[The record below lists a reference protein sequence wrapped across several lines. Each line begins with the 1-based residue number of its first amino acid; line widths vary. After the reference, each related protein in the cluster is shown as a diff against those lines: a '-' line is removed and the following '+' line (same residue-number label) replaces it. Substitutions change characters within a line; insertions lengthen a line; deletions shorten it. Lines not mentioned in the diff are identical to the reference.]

1 MVATASDPLA
11 INASA
16 GAPAYSAAE
25 MRRLL
30 ALAAMYNGRNLG
42 GKPGVRPGGN
52 QLNVTLAG
60 STITVATGLALV
72 EDSGF
77 TSTRGP
83 YWAAVDTAA
92 TLTLNAADATN
103 PRKDIVYL
111 RVYDTDEDSS
121 GLRQA
126 IPEYLA
132 GTAAP
137 SPSEPALPAGS
148 IKLATIDV
156 PQSGGGSAAVTMNFG
171 YTVANGGI
179 LPVRTTTDRDAL
191 SVGEGQ
197 AVYVLAGSGGDALY
211 VYDGSAWDYI
221 RGFIICTSSTRP
233 AHREGRVI
241 YETDTD
247 KVWVSDG
254 SNWRLPKNVAG
265 GNLGYNEIT
274 ASSTGTTGGPIDT
287 GPSVTVTL
295 VSGRRYKVTGF
306 FNGIRSGT
314 SGDIAQVSLTDGSN
328 NAVAKTGR
336 LNIFQ
341 ANNGLDGRM
350 LGASFVAASS
360 GSATYKMRHERVSGA
375 GTVLVT
381 ALADSPTWVMVE
393 DAGVAV

>member
-1 MVATASDPLA
+1 VVATASDPGF

-16 GAPAYSAAE
+16 GVPAYSAAE

-30 ALAAMYNGRNLG
+30 ALATAYNGRNLG

-60 STITVATGLALV
+60 STLTVATGLALV

-77 TSTRGP
+77 TTTRGP
-83 YWAAVDTAA
+83 YWVAVDTAA
-92 TLTLNAADATN
+92 TLTLTAANATN

-137 SPSEPALPAGS
+137 SPAEPALPAGS

-156 PQSGGGSAAVTMNFG
+156 PQSGGGSAVVTMNFA

-191 SVGEGQ
+191 SVSEGQ

-211 VYDGSAWDYI
+211 VYDGAAWDYI
-221 RGFIICTSSTRP
+221 RGFVICTAATRP

-247 KVWVSDG
+247 RIYTSDG
-254 SNWRLPKNVAG
+254 AAWKQLNPGVDIQQASVDTS
-265 GNLGYNEIT
+265 EST
-274 ASSTGTTGGPIDT
+274 ANSTFTDLATSGPA
-287 GPSVTVTL
+287 VTL
-295 VSGRRYKVTGF
+295 HLEAGQKALVVVEALFYISAAGT
-306 FNGIRSGT
+306 NG
-314 SGDIAQVSLTDGSN
+314 
-328 NAVAKTGR
+328 AV
-336 LNIFQ
+336 F
-341 ANNGLDGRM
+341 
-350 LGASFVAASS
+350 SFA
-360 GSATYKMRHERVSGA
+360 VSGA
-375 GTVLVT
+375 AT
-381 ALADSPTWVMVE
+381 LAAADNNGCET
-393 DAGVAV
+393 GVASDWVPGAKHTIFTATGAGNYTFTMKYRRVNADTANFKMRRITVEPR

>member
-1 MVATASDPLA
+1 MAATASDPLA

-30 ALAAMYNGRNLG
+30 ALATMYNGRNLG

-52 QLNVTLAG
+52 QLNVTLVS

-77 TSTRGP
+77 TTTRGP
-83 YWAAVDTAA
+83 YWVAVDTAA
-92 TLTLNAADATN
+92 TLTLTAANATN

-121 GLRQA
+121 GFRQA

-137 SPSEPALPAGS
+137 SPAEPALPAGS

-156 PQSGGGSAAVTMNFG
+156 PQSGGGAAAVTMNFL

-179 LPVRTTTDRDAL
+179 LPVRTTTERDAL
-191 SVGEGQ
+191 SVSEGQ
-197 AVYVLAGSGGDALY
+197 AAYVLAGGGGDALY
-211 VYDGSAWDYI
+211 VYDGAAWDYV
-221 RGFIICTSSTRP
+221 RGFIVCTSGTHP

-247 KVWVSDG
+247 VVLVSDG
-254 SNWRLPKNVAG
+254 SAWQNPR
-265 GNLGYNEIT
+265 NLLAAAQSGDRGKKFHIGT
-274 ASSTGTTGGPIDT
+274 DTGTTDSSGFR
-287 GPSVTVTL
+287 TVTH
-295 VSGRRYKVTGF
+295 GAGF
-306 FNGIRSGT
+306 TPSYVAAFWT
-314 SGDIAQVSLTDGSN
+314 SGGLGGFDGTVNGTDTYTLTTFRYRAIN
-328 NAVAKTGR
+328 RV
-336 LNIFQ
+336 
-341 ANNGLDGRM
+341 
-350 LGASFVAASS
+350 
-360 GSATYKMRHERVSGA
+360 SATN
-375 GTVLVT
+375 
-381 ALADSPTWVMVE
+381 
-393 DAGVAV
+393 GVVYFCIS